1 MTRPGLFILRSGC
14 AWQPYSC
21 NGKIIHCKMGCLNHC
36 WVLHSSLEDQ
46 EFLGSQGLLVKL
58 RFYLKPIWFSDMLGM
73 FLKCISVPW
82 SGMLSEFSLLS
93 FGDWD
98 IFPVCEEFMI
108 NSAFPN
114 LYLEMCIVGLIS
126 KYVFLKSSVCFLRNC
141 NVCFTFIFLTDF
153 ILLKITVIN
162 SFNFPVGLWFSK
174 LSMGYFYKWTCV
186 IVKQCLWP
194 WGTCELNE
202 AHFWWFLPPFLFLLL
217 SLPRIQGFHLRLVLI
232 QA

>member
-1 MTRPGLFILRSGC
+1 MHKCALEWNAQWVLFIILWWLRHFSSIWGVHDKFC
-14 AWQPYSC
+14 LSKPLPRNVYSWA
-21 NGKIIHCKMGCLNHC
+21 NFQVRIP
-36 WVLHSSLEDQ
+36 Q
-46 EFLGSQGLLVKL
+46 ELCV
-58 RFYLKPIWFSDMLGM
+58 
-73 FLKCISVPW
+73 
-82 SGMLSEFSLLS
+82 
-93 FGDWD
+93 
-98 IFPVCEEFMI
+98 
-108 NSAFPN
+108 
-114 LYLEMCIVGLIS
+114 
-126 KYVFLKSSVCFLRNC
+126 FLRNR

-202 AHFWWFLPPFLFLLL
+202 AHFWFLPPFLFLLL